1 MPYRPIIAS
10 GMYEDEYNYLRQ
22 IADALERQ
30 KKVSIEK
37 LDDVVANTVAANN
50 MSVVY
55 HTESD
60 TFVQQHINVDGGSF
74 GNDRE

>member
-1 MPYRPIIAS
+1 MPYRPIIVS
-10 GMYEDEYNYLRQ
+10 GMYEDEVNYLRQ

-30 KKVSIEK
+30 KRVSIKK
-37 LDDVVANTVAANN
+37 LDDVIASTAAANN

-55 HTESD
+55 HAESD